1 MTQEQ
6 NKPKGI
12 KVDRDCTLME
22 YLQTRFPEKS
32 RTSIKSLLTNKRVLV
47 DGHPVSQYNFPL
59 KPGNTITL
67 GQSAAREKLD
77 GADFNIL
84 FEDDHLIVVDKRAG
98 MLSIA
103 TEKEKDNTV
112 YSMLSAY
119 VKQKSRSA
127 KIFIVHR
134 LDRETSGVM
143 VFAKNVEAKELL
155 QQSWDKSIIRRT
167 YVALVEGVVRYDYE
181 TIRSFLWEDKSLIM
195 RSSQNPNEG
204 QEAITHYKVMKR
216 NKSFTLLEVELET
229 GRKNQIRAHMQLIGN
244 PIVGDKKY
252 GAKTNPIGRVGL
264 HANLLT
270 FKHPMTGFEVTFQSP
285 IPKKFSKLMSKGVD

>member
-1 MTQEQ
+1 MNQEEKKAQ
-6 NKPKGI
+6 GI

-32 RTSIKSLLTNKRVLV
+32 RTAIKSLLTNKRVLV
-47 DGHPVSQYNFPL
+47 DGHPVSQFNFPL

-67 GQSAAREKLD
+67 GNSAAREKLD

-84 FEDDHLIVVDKRAG
+84 FEDDHIIVVDKRAG

-103 TEKEKDNTV
+103 TEKEKENTI

-119 VKQKSRSA
+119 VKQTNRSS

-143 VFAKNVEAKELL
+143 VFAKSMEAKELL
-155 QQSWDKSIIRRT
+155 QQSWDTSIIRRT
-167 YVALVEGVVRYDYE
+167 YLALVEGVIRHDSE
-181 TIRSFLWEDKSLIM
+181 TVKSYLWEDKNYVM
-195 RSSQNPNEG
+195 RSTQNPEDG
-204 QEAITHYKVMKR
+204 QEAITHYKVLR
-216 NKSFTLLEVELET
+216 RAKSFTLLEVALET
-229 GRKNQIRAHMQLIGN
+229 GRKNQIRAHMQLVGN

-264 HANLLT
+264 HANLLS
-270 FKHPMTGFEVTFQSP
+270 FRHPLTGFTVTFHSP
-285 IPKKFSKLMSKGVD
+285 IPKKFTKLMSRGSE